1 MEKEADFED
10 FARPKSKYPYSSPD
24 PDDRIQIIKGFY
36 EKRLENLK
44 EDIKLVYQ
52 RLTSDELL
60 LTMKEDPTSVEFLN
74 QRVREIFDEVISND
88 REIILEKIYK
98 QYANIKSEYRKLEE
112 EKKRV
117 EPFFHISF

>member
-1 MEKEADFED
+1 MEKETDFED
-10 FARPKSKYPYSSPD
+10 FVRPKSKYPYSSPD

-52 RLTSDELL
+52 RLSSDELM

-88 REIILEKIYK
+88 REIILEKVYK

-117 EPFFHISF
+117 